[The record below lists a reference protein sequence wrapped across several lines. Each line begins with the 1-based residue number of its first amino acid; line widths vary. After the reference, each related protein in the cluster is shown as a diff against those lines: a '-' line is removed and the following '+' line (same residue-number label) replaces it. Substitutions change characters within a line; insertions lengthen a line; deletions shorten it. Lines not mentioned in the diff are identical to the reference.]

1 MQKSGFDPEALVSMF
16 ASAGAKQS
24 AQVKEAVTRATLAAL
39 QGRELTL
46 KNIREALKNVSQAA
60 STGMAKNPV
69 SSIDAEKL
77 LNDAVTGMDQALLKA
92 VEANQRALQQF
103 VDQGADLKEKHLKK
117 AIDDLDKFEDMLFGA
132 IKTAAGTAGG
142 KLAGPWEQVLERMK
156 AGGTMSGTQASAT
169 VEQMAAQMQSAMRG
183 TRTAGLRAAQALA
196 ESYTALVSGVLLG
209 MSDALRQGSAAKP
222 ARKKA

>member
-196 ESYTALVSGVLLG
+196 ESYTALVSGVLIG

>member
-60 STGMAKNPV
+60 STGMAKNPA
-69 SSIDAEKL
+69 SSIDVEKL

-142 KLAGPWEQVLERMK
+142 KLAAPWEQVLERMK
-156 AGGTMSGTQASAT
+156 AGGTSRARRPAPRSSRWPRRCRRRC
-169 VEQMAAQMQSAMRG
+169 AAAAR
-183 TRTAGLRAAQALA
+183 RACAPHRRWPRAIPPW
-196 ESYTALVSGVLLG
+196 
-209 MSDALRQGSAAKP
+209 SAAC
-222 ARKKA
+222 